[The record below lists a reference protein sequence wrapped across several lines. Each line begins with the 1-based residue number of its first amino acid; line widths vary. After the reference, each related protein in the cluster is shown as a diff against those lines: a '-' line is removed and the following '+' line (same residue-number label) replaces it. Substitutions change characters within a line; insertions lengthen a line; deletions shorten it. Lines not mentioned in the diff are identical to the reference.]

1 MSKIKAR
8 FELHFEMEL
17 DLKMY
22 SNIQENAEEI
32 MASDFTSLMTSRGD
46 FKGLITRIL
55 NQTPQ
60 NIDTFNVASEMEGT
74 GERTTDLLLIKREHF
89 LMDDGQTKINSPIY
103 YNLLSHVLKS
113 VVPQRFLYFNPRL
126 GELQEF
132 LGNTEEPP
140 QFTFYDLKRY
150 GLI

>member
-1 MSKIKAR
+1 
-8 FELHFEMEL
+8 
-17 DLKMY
+17 
-22 SNIQENAEEI
+22 
-32 MASDFTSLMTSRGD
+32 
-46 FKGLITRIL
+46 
-55 NQTPQ
+55 
-60 NIDTFNVASEMEGT
+60 
-74 GERTTDLLLIKREHF
+74 
-89 LMDDGQTKINSPIY
+89 MDDGQTKINSPIY

-140 QFTFYDLKRY
+140 QFTFNDLKRY